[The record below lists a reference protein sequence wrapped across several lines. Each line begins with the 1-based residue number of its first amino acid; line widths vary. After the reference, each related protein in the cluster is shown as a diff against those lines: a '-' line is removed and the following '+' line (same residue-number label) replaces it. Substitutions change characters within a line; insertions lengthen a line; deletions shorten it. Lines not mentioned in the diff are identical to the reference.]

1 MQRTDAAGALS
12 LYQGYLLSSN
22 AAERGREYIKARRT
36 RMVRAEALA
45 RRLQADMRP
54 VTPWAGCTP
63 STAALA
69 AARSL
74 LWEASQRGELR
85 EVQGAW
91 GRTYWQAVR

>member
-1 MQRTDAAGALS
+1 MH
-12 LYQGYLLSSN
+12 QGYLLSN
-22 AAERGREYIKARRT
+22 AAMERGREFIKSRRA

-45 RRLQADMRP
+45 RRLQVDMRP

-63 STAALA
+63 TTAALA

-74 LWEASQRGELR
+74 LWEACQRGELR

-91 GRTYWQAVR
+91 GRTYWQVVR